1 MMNPTLES
9 TLFDFYINYPTL
21 KCPAIVMKSS
31 EQAVTQP
38 MFKIQEEET
47 PLQISIQEPH
57 YSVFAWEPLLA
68 FLGVFGPLFL
78 SMLLNTD
85 GIIYIFVTLMGKLMR
100 VQ

>member
-1 MMNPTLES
+1 MNSKLES
-9 TLFDFYINYPTL
+9 TLFDFYTNYPTV
-21 KCPAIVMKSS
+21 KCPVIVTKSS

-38 MFKIQEEET
+38 MFKIQEEEA

-78 SMLLNTD
+78 SMVLNAD
-85 GIIYIFVTLMGKLMR
+85 RIIYFFVILMGKLMR